1 MFAINE
7 TTGNVSLVG
16 NLDRETQS
24 FYALLVSVSVTVA
37 KQVFNLFQDSGSSD
51 TNHDSLL

>member
-7 TTGNVSLVG
+7 TTGNISLVG

-24 FYALLVSVSVTVA
+24 FYALLVSVSVIVA
-37 KQVFNLFQDSGSSD
+37 TQAFKPFSGFR
-51 TNHDSLL
+51 